1 MNMLSHPIA
10 NESANVDKHW
20 RALFQGDFYARET
33 TSGDCASL
41 KTCMGKTQ
49 HYGPLR
55 VQRPFYPEGNDLLH
69 LYLLHPPGGLVG
81 GDKLSIDITAR
92 EGAKVLVTTP
102 SAGKLY
108 RNETDMQQGQMV
120 RIVVFENSAVE
131 YLPQENII
139 FNGAKG
145 TLNTLVELKG
155 NGLFIGWEITCLGRP
170 ESQALFE
177 DGCLKQSLLMYKDGK
192 PLFLDRLNLNAQ
204 DGIMR
209 SRAGLQD
216 YSTFASFVINREV
229 SNTIYDQLI
238 ELQQAFNQTSNDK
251 LIAVTQKKDV
261 LIIRALG
268 QRAEPVKVM
277 LEKMWEVIRPDVYGR
292 DMCIP
297 RIWNT

>member
-1 MNMLSHPIA
+1 MNMLSHPVA

-33 TSGDCASL
+33 KNGDCASL

-81 GDKLSIDITAR
+81 GDELSIDITAR

-108 RNETDMQQGQMV
+108 RNETDMQQGQMI
-120 RIVVFENSAVE
+120 RIQVADNSAVE

-177 DGCLKQSLLMYKDGK
+177 DGCLKQSLLIYKDGK

-204 DGIMR
+204 DGIMQ
-209 SRAGLQD
+209 SRAGLQNF
-216 YSTFASFVINREV
+216 STFASFVINREV
-229 SNTIYDQLI
+229 SKPIYDKLI
-238 ELQQAFNQTSNDK
+238 ELQQAFNQAGNNK
-251 LIAVTQKKDV
+251 FIAVTQKKDV
-261 LIIRALG
+261 LIVRALG
-268 QRAEPVKVM
+268 HRAEPVKGM

-292 DMCIP
+292 EMCIP